1 MTPDGPNSSGSIDP
15 LPSIFPD
22 SQFQDS
28 NFPEPKGSD
37 STLPYQGSSSVELI
51 PNIVIDGFR
60 IVRLLGQGG
69 MGRVYLAEQTSLR
82 RMVALKVIRPD
93 SLLGHTARR
102 RFQTEAEAVARVNHP
117 GIVQV
122 FAVGECNGL
131 AYMVLEFVPGRTLKE
146 MLILKG
152 PLEPRQVLGI
162 MGQVARALERAN
174 EAGIVHRDIKPEN
187 ILVTKNGQAKVADFG
202 LARLKSEGGGELNI
216 TQEGTA
222 LGTPLYMSPEQVGG
236 KPVDIRSDI
245 YSLGVTAYHMLA
257 GHPPFEGANA
267 IEVAFRHVQGNAK
280 PLDTIRPDI
289 PRALVALVQRTM
301 SRKPEDRP
309 QNPTE
314 MLADIAKAS
323 KGISPT
329 GRQSIMN
336 VWGGNIA
343 AAGAFCFSFVSVFF
357 VSYYLWPPI
366 PEVFPT
372 EEDPLV
378 EVVKD
383 PTVDKRSTAVLRD
396 AAKEYIS
403 GSLQGTPAPGMALS
417 IDLAVRYLKANQL
430 DEAESFF
437 RELNND
443 KNDISF
449 QALGKLG
456 LAIVL
461 ALHNQAEESG
471 AMFRALK
478 TPEYQ
483 RVIRQGL
490 LRVLV
495 DRSLANNTSKKD
507 AKKAGANATSKEPIR
522 GLDQGATL
530 RFWLAEAV
538 AYNRRNGRP
547 DSDLPANLRN
557 LLTDSN
563 RPEK

>member
-1 MTPDGPNSSGSIDP
+1 MNPGGIDSSGSDDP
-15 LPSIFPD
+15 LPSIF
-22 SQFQDS
+22 QDAQ
-28 NFPEPKGSD
+28 GSGP
-37 STLPYQGSSSVELI
+37 TLPYSGSSSVELV
-51 PNIVIDGFR
+51 PDIVIDGFR

-69 MGRVYLAEQTSLR
+69 MGRVYLAEQTGLR
-82 RMVALKVIRPD
+82 RMVALKVIRPG
-93 SLLGHTARR
+93 SLPGDTARR

-146 MLILKG
+146 IIGLKG

-162 MGQVARALERAN
+162 MTQVARALERAN

-202 LARLKSEGGGELNI
+202 LARLKTDGAGDLHI

-222 LGTPLYMSPEQVGG
+222 LGTPLFMSPEQVGG

-245 YSLGVTAYHMLA
+245 YSLGVTAYQMLA

-267 IEVAFRHVQGNAK
+267 IEVAFRHVQGNPK
-280 PLDTIRPDI
+280 PLDSIRPDI
-289 PRALVALVQRTM
+289 PRALVALVHRAM
-301 SRKPEDRP
+301 ARKPEDRP
-309 QNPTE
+309 QTPTE
-314 MLADIAKAS
+314 LLADIAKAS
-323 KGISPT
+323 MGIAPT
-329 GRQSIMN
+329 GHLSFLQ
-336 VWGGNIA
+336 VWGGKIA
-343 AAGAFCFSFVSVFF
+343 ILGIFCFSFVSVFL
-357 VSYYLWPPI
+357 VSEYFWPPV

-372 EEDPLV
+372 GDDPLV
-378 EVVKD
+378 EVVKNAS
-383 PTVDKRSTAVLRD
+383 VDKRSTAVLRD
-396 AAKEYIS
+396 AAREYIS

-417 IDLAVRYLKANQL
+417 IDLAVRYLKGNQL

-437 RELNND
+437 RELNNE
-443 KNDISF
+443 KSDISF

-461 ALHNQAEESG
+461 ALHNQPEES
-471 AMFRALK
+471 AALFRALK

-483 RVIRQGL
+483 RVVRQGL

-495 DRSLANNTSKKD
+495 DRSPANNSAKKD
-507 AKKAGANATSKEPIR
+507 AKQFGANNQPKGQIR
-522 GLDQGATL
+522 QTDLRQSDQGATL

-547 DSDLPANLRN
+547 DSDLPAYLKT
-557 LLTDSN
+557 LITEPS

>member
-1 MTPDGPNSSGSIDP
+1 
-15 LPSIFPD
+15 
-22 SQFQDS
+22 
-28 NFPEPKGSD
+28 
-37 STLPYQGSSSVELI
+37 
-51 PNIVIDGFR
+51 
-60 IVRLLGQGG
+60 
-69 MGRVYLAEQTSLR
+69 
-82 RMVALKVIRPD
+82 
-93 SLLGHTARR
+93 
-102 RFQTEAEAVARVNHP
+102 
-117 GIVQV
+117 
-122 FAVGECNGL
+122 
-131 AYMVLEFVPGRTLKE
+131 
-146 MLILKG
+146 
-152 PLEPRQVLGI
+152 
-162 MGQVARALERAN
+162 
-174 EAGIVHRDIKPEN
+174 
-187 ILVTKNGQAKVADFG
+187 
-202 LARLKSEGGGELNI
+202 
-216 TQEGTA
+216 
-222 LGTPLYMSPEQVGG
+222 
-236 KPVDIRSDI
+236 
-245 YSLGVTAYHMLA
+245 
-257 GHPPFEGANA
+257 
-267 IEVAFRHVQGNAK
+267 
-280 PLDTIRPDI
+280 
-289 PRALVALVQRTM
+289 M

-309 QNPTE
+309 QTPTE
-314 MLADIAKAS
+314 LLADIAKAS
-323 KGISPT
+323 KGISPA
-329 GRQSIMN
+329 GRKSFMEA
-336 VWGGNIA
+336 WGSRIA
-343 AAGAFCFSFVSVFF
+343 VAGAFCFSFVFVFF
-357 VSYYLWPPI
+357 VSSSLWPPI

-383 PTVDKRSTAVLRD
+383 PSVDKRSTAVLRD

-430 DEAESFF
+430 EEAESFF

-443 KNDISF
+443 QNDISF

-495 DRSLANNTSKKD
+495 DRSLGNNSAKKD
-507 AKKAGANATSKEPIR
+507 AKKVGANTTSKEPIR
-522 GLDQGATL
+522 GFDQGATL

-557 LLTDSN
+557 LLTESN